1 MQRRD
6 AREEEWKPLMR
17 PCVIRELSR
26 PNEALTYLSYQ
37 PPSAPSCLLHTRTP
51 TNTDDTQPRSR
62 QTLLPGHDVTVLL
75 SRREA
80 NACDEEEEE
89 EEEKKTRELRRRRG
103 RSLLTTFG
111 AMITLCGRL
120 GFARTRQRGRRML
133 CRRCRIAES
142 RYTSA
147 RHACIFDGPLQD

>member
-37 PPSAPSCLLHTRTP
+37 PPSVPSCLLHTRTP
-51 TNTDDTQPRSR
+51 TNTDDTQLRSR

-89 EEEKKTRELRRRRG
+89 EEEKKNKRTTTTTGTIASHHLWGNDHASRSTRLRQDE
-103 RSLLTTFG
+103 TE
-111 AMITLCGRL
+111 
-120 GFARTRQRGRRML
+120 RTKDAL
-133 CRRCRIAES
+133 
-142 RYTSA
+142 
-147 RHACIFDGPLQD
+147 PLLQDSGE